1 MKLLVLSNGHGED
14 EIATRIIEQLCI
26 IANKL
31 EIQALPIVGTGYAY
45 SKLGIGIIGEVQQ
58 MPSGGFIYMGGN
70 PLWEDLN
77 DGLIALTL
85 KQIKTVRQWGKSGG
99 VVLAVGDIVPLL
111 FAWMSGC
118 NYAFVGTAKSD
129 YYLRDA
135 QGEWLSQT
143 SWWERRLGSVYLPW
157 ERWLLSRKR
166 NLAAFPRDTLTT
178 DILKRSGIKAYDLGN
193 PMMDGFS
200 LSNRQKPIPHF
211 QGNLS
216 SSPLSILL
224 LPGSRMPEALRNWQQ
239 IISAVSEVIREFP
252 ERELLFLAA
261 IAPSL
266 NSKAF
271 QEKLLAQGWQLI
283 VADRLSMT
291 NQTRASF
298 GQHSEGVIL
307 GPPQNVDRPN
317 APDGG
322 AGSDRFLGSG
332 LSLNGE
338 MGENPSKVTR
348 QNDDKVFLR
357 KQDATLCLTQNSYG
371 ECLQQADLAIAMSGT
386 ATEQFVGMGKP
397 AIIMPGNGPQC
408 TFAFVEAQTR
418 LLGCSVTLVAN
429 PQEVGKA
436 ISSLL
441 NNQQKLQEIAH
452 NGKTRM
458 GTPGA
463 AKRIALKLQETLL
476 KTD

>member
-14 EIATRIIEQLCI
+14 GIAICIIEQLCK
-26 IANKL
+26 IADEL

-45 SKLGIGIIGEVQQ
+45 SKLGIPIIGEVQQ

-70 PLWEDLN
+70 PLWADLN
-77 DGLIALTL
+77 DGLISLTF
-85 KQIKTVRQWGKSGG
+85 KQIQTVRQWGNRGG
-99 VVLAVGDIVPLL
+99 VILAVGDIVPLL

-129 YYLRDA
+129 YYLRDS

-166 NLAAFPRDTLTT
+166 NLAVFPRDTLTT
-178 DILKRSGIKAYDLGN
+178 NILKRSGIKAYDLGN

-200 LSNRQKPIPHF
+200 LSNSQKPIPHF

-224 LPGSRMPEALRNWQQ
+224 LPGSRMPEAINNWQQ
-239 IISAVSEVIREFP
+239 IVTAVSQVIEQFP
-252 ERELLFLAA
+252 TRELLFLAA

-266 NSKAF
+266 ESKAF
-271 QEKLLAQGWQLI
+271 QEKLLAQDWQLI
-283 VADRLSMT
+283 ASDKLSLASQASGSLGEDYLAPEGEADSAQFL
-291 NQTRASF
+291 
-298 GQHSEGVIL
+298 
-307 GPPQNVDRPN
+307 RPN
-317 APDGG
+317 DPTRGACQDDAP
-322 AGSDRFLGSG
+322 
-332 LSLNGE
+332 
-338 MGENPSKVTR
+338 VY
-348 QNDDKVFLR
+348 LR
-357 KQDATLCLTQNSYG
+357 KQNATLCLTQNSYG
-371 ECLQQADLAIAMSGT
+371 ACLQQADLAIAMSGT
-386 ATEQFVGMGKP
+386 ATEQFVGLGKP

-418 LLGCSVTLVAN
+418 LLGSSVTLVTN
-429 PQEVGKA
+429 PQEVGQT

-441 NNQQKLQEIAH
+441 SDQQKLQEIAQ
-452 NGKTRM
+452 NGKIRM

-463 AKRIALKLQETLL
+463 AQRIALKLKETLL
-476 KTD
+476 KID

>member
-14 EIATRIIEQLCI
+14 GIATCIIEQLRI
-26 IANKL
+26 ISGKL
-31 EIQALPIVGTGYAY
+31 QIQALPIVGTGYAY
-45 SKLGIGIIGEVQQ
+45 SKLGIPIIGEVQQ

-77 DGLIALTL
+77 DGLITLTL
-85 KQIKTVRQWGKSGG
+85 QQIKTVRQWRKSGG

-135 QGEWLSQT
+135 QGQWLSQT
-143 SWWERRLGSVYLPW
+143 SWLERRLGSVYLPW
-157 ERWLLSRKR
+157 ERWLLSCQR

-200 LSNRQKPIPHF
+200 LSNTFKPIPHF

-216 SSPLSILL
+216 RSPLSILL

-239 IISAVSEVIREFP
+239 IVTAVSEVIREFRG
-252 ERELLFLAA
+252 RELLFLAA

-271 QEKLLAQGWQLI
+271 LEKLLAQGWQLI
-283 VADRLSMT
+283 VADNLSM
-291 NQTRASF
+291 Q
-298 GQHSEGVIL
+298 
-307 GPPQNVDRPN
+307 D
-317 APDGG
+317 
-322 AGSDRFLGSG
+322 
-332 LSLNGE
+332 
-338 MGENPSKVTR
+338 
-348 QNDDKVFLR
+348 DDKVFLR

-371 ECLQQADLAIAMSGT
+371 ECLQQADFAIAMSGT
-386 ATEQFVGMGKP
+386 ATEQFVGLGKP
-397 AIIMPGNGPQC
+397 AIIMPGEGPQC

-429 PQEVGKA
+429 PQEVGKV
-436 ISSLL
+436 ISCLL
-441 NNQQKLQEIAH
+441 NDPQKLQEIAQ
-452 NGKTRM
+452 NGKIRM

-463 AKRIALKLQETLL
+463 AKRIALKIKETLL